1 MQIKTVW
8 NPPLKNIINS
18 YCYYFKMQQGNVV
31 WLVLMGNV
39 FPLMWARLD
48 EDLREEENG
57 IGFKQLHHLLR
68 KCWNLL
74 FHLIFCFQVLF
85 FYHHTQGHLLC
96 MKLVSQ
102 SQGQKKT
109 ETDRLPQLIHPTG
122 TSWRWKSRE
131 VSH

>member
-1 MQIKTVW
+1 
-8 NPPLKNIINS
+8 
-18 YCYYFKMQQGNVV
+18 MQQGNVV

-68 KCWNLL
+68 KRWNLL

-85 FYHHTQGHLLC
+85 FIITHRGIF
-96 MKLVSQ
+96 SA
-102 SQGQKKT
+102 
-109 ETDRLPQLIHPTG
+109 
-122 TSWRWKSRE
+122 WN
-131 VSH
+131 